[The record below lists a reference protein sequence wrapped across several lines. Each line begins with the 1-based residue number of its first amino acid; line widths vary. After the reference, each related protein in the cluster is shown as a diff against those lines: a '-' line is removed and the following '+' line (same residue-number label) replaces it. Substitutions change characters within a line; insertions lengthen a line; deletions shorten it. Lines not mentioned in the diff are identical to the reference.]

1 MDALGSLE
9 EIAEQTSCRIDTGTL
24 QRQTKCKWGRSV
36 SPNLARSK
44 VAREK
49 QKQPRPGP
57 EQISVAVE
65 IAKPTAQAAQ
75 EINDADH
82 VTSYTE
88 LIAGIQARLGELSIR
103 QVDFDKLAGFADGL
117 TGKVFGPSQVK
128 RLGPEKLFDAIRAAG
143 LRLRLEADPEQLE
156 RMRKQIAE
164 NCQPR
169 QAKQARMGNHSRPSN
184 KMIDDVLNYLAN
196 KKGGLTA
203 LNDAVKEARSNWA
216 RHAAK
221 ALWEKRRKLR
231 RTGYLVSYREAC
243 LGSVSRIGDR
253 QPLDSCAEEEAT
265 AA

>member
-1 MDALGSLE
+1 MSKISDNLLRSAIHVARPLE
-9 EIAEQTSCRIDTGTL
+9 QHAPSVPAPTAIAEPA
-24 QRQTKCKWGRSV
+24 V
-36 SPNLARSK
+36 ALA
-44 VAREK
+44 AM
-49 QKQPRPGP
+49 
-57 EQISVAVE
+57 
-65 IAKPTAQAAQ
+65 IA
-75 EINDADH
+75 
-82 VTSYTE
+82 TSYTE
-88 LIAGIQARLGELSIR
+88 LIAGIQARLSELGIR

-169 QAKQARMGNHSRPSN
+169 QAKQGRMGNHSRPSN

-196 KKGGLTA
+196 KKGGLTV

-221 ALWEKRRKLR
+221 ALWEKRRACG
-231 RTGYLVSYREAC
+231 TGDFAAYLEN
-243 LGSVSRIGDR
+243 VSRLSAPALRPPEERGSA
-253 QPLDSCAEEEAT
+253 PSPCGAEAN